1 MSLGDVSQKVGFT
14 GSSTVS
20 VTYVCP
26 ECQTGNVTPAIST
39 GLSPDLAPTVYAH
52 VTCSSCGHDML
63 VNVFYG
69 AMHVS
74 VQQVS

>member
-1 MSLGDVSQKVGFT
+1 MALGDMSAKVGFT
-14 GSSTVS
+14 GSSAIS

-26 ECQTGNVTPAIST
+26 ECQTGNVTPAISA

-52 VTCSSCGHDML
+52 VVCSSCGHDML
-63 VNVFYG
+63 VMVFYG
-69 AMHVS
+69 AMRVS